1 MKVSLIITTFNRFD
15 ALELVLN
22 SIEFQTI
29 LPHEIIIADDGSNI
43 NTVKKLDNFIKSSEL
58 NIIHSW
64 QENLGFRLARS
75 RNKAINISSGE
86 YIIVVDGD
94 MILDPNF
101 ISDHISHARRHQY
114 IQGSRVL
121 LTESKTSQ
129 VINNKDIFINFYSRG
144 ILNRKN
150 AIRSKLLSKI
160 FSKKS
165 NSMTGIR
172 GCNMGFFKTD
182 CEKINGFNNKF
193 EGWGREDSEFVV
205 RFLNAGFIKKHLKF
219 SAVQYHLWHGH
230 ESEKSLPEND
240 EILAEAINN
249 NLSWCDSGLNEFQF

>member
-15 ALELVLN
+15 ALELVLK
-22 SIEFQTI
+22 SAEFQTI
-29 LPHEIIIADDGSNI
+29 PPLEIIIADDGSNK
-43 NTVKKLDNFIKSSEL
+43 TSVKKLDNFIKFSDS

-75 RNKAINISSGE
+75 RNKAISIASGE
-86 YIIVVDGD
+86 YIIIVDGD
-94 MILDPNF
+94 MILHPNF
-101 ISDHISHARRHQY
+101 IADHINHARRHQY
-114 IQGSRVL
+114 VQGSRVL
-121 LTESKTSQ
+121 LTESKSSQ
-129 VINNKDIFINFYSRG
+129 VINNKDIFISFFSRG
-144 ILNRKN
+144 ISNRKN

-165 NSMTGIR
+165 KSMTSIR

-205 RFLNAGFIKKHLKF
+205 RFLNAGFIKKNLKF
-219 SAVQYHLWHGH
+219 SAVQYHLWHGQ

-249 NLSWCDSGLNEFQF
+249 NLSWCNLGLNEFQF

>member
-15 ALELVLN
+15 ALELVLK

-29 LPHEIIIADDGSNI
+29 SPHEIIIADDGSNKT
-43 NTVKKLDNFIKSSEL
+43 TVKRLDNFIKFSKL

-75 RNKAINISSGE
+75 RNKAISIANGE
-86 YIIVVDGD
+86 YIIIIDGD
-94 MILDPNF
+94 MILDSNF
-101 ISDHISHARRHQY
+101 ISDHISHAKKSQY

-121 LTESKTSQ
+121 LTESKTLE
-129 VINNKDIFINFYSRG
+129 VITNKDIFLSFFSRG
-144 ILNRKN
+144 ISNRKN
-150 AIRSKLLSKI
+150 AIRSNLLSRI

-165 NSMTGIR
+165 ESSAGVR

-193 EGWGREDSEFVV
+193 EGWGREDSEFVA
-205 RFLNAGFIKKHLKF
+205 RFLNAGFVKKNLKF

-230 ESEKSLPEND
+230 ESEMSLPEND
-240 EILAEAINN
+240 EILAEAIDK
-249 NLSWCDSGLNEFQF
+249 NLSWCNSGLNEFKY